1 MIYFQVINLLKNY
14 QAENDV
20 LIEDYLS
27 ALNEFQLDHNN
38 SEISNYYKSV
48 RNQLE
53 ESSLLLNEKEKAE
66 LFDAFFYYNYAV
78 TDKNSSVAS
87 FKPCV
92 GIEKMYY
99 VIRQTSSYHYNC
111 L

>member
-1 MIYFQVINLLKNY
+1 MIYFQVINLFKNY

-20 LIEDYLS
+20 LVEDYLS

-53 ESSLLLNEKEKAE
+53 ESSLLLNEK
-66 LFDAFFYYNYAV
+66 
-78 TDKNSSVAS
+78 
-87 FKPCV
+87 
-92 GIEKMYY
+92 
-99 VIRQTSSYHYNC
+99 
-111 L
+111 